1 MMNSRKLLVILSA
14 ILYFSFF
21 RVGEAA
27 AVIKQTPTYLFG
39 IVISLTDETIY
50 MTDIQLV
57 DSAFIDEK
65 KGFLYG
71 RDSYSYQLREYM
83 KSTGYEN
90 PTCITS
96 FAKTRKAI
104 EKKYVKFRKAFS
116 KELKED
122 STLKFIDSNTF
133 AYKPIIIRDE
143 NKLSANESNT
153 SSKTKKANNKKK
165 NKE

>member
-14 ILYFSFF
+14 ILFFSFF

-39 IVISLTDETIY
+39 IVMSLNDDTIY

-65 KGFLYG
+65 TNFLYG

-83 KSTGYEN
+83 KSTGFDN

-96 FAKTRKAI
+96 FATTRKAI
-104 EKKYVKFRKAFS
+104 EKKYVKFKKVFS
-116 KELKED
+116 KKLKED
-122 STLKFIDSNTF
+122 ATLKYIDSNSF
-133 AYKPIIIRDE
+133 EFKPIIVRDDRI
-143 NKLSANESNT
+143 LSAKESQTNN
-153 SSKTKKANNKKK
+153 KTKNKKK
-165 NKE
+165 NKK

>member
-21 RVGEAA
+21 RVGEAS

-65 KGFLYG
+65 
-71 RDSYSYQLREYM
+71 
-83 KSTGYEN
+83 
-90 PTCITS
+90 
-96 FAKTRKAI
+96 
-104 EKKYVKFRKAFS
+104 
-116 KELKED
+116 
-122 STLKFIDSNTF
+122 
-133 AYKPIIIRDE
+133 
-143 NKLSANESNT
+143 
-153 SSKTKKANNKKK
+153 
-165 NKE
+165 